1 MRNIVKKNILN
12 VKPYLP
18 GKPIEEVKR
27 ELGLKEVYKLASNEN
42 PYPPTPKVLKAI
54 IKELKELNRYP
65 DGNCFCLR
73 QAIAKQMGVDTDQL
87 VFGNG
92 SDEIIV
98 LVTKAFAAEGDEII
112 TAHPTFLIYE
122 IATKISGANIRLV
135 PLKDFRY
142 DLQAM
147 RQAVTE
153 RTKIIFIANP
163 NNPTGTYVT
172 QREVEDFLK
181 GLPENI
187 IVFFDEAYYEFVGK
201 KDYPNSLR
209 LLKQYP
215 NVILTRTFSKAYSL
229 AGLRVGY
236 GLASKEMIDILNR
249 VREPFNVN
257 TLAQA
262 AALAALGDKPRYMK
276 MIRGLNQEKQRM
288 CKDLQKLKVPFVE
301 SVTNFVLIDLKTDSL
316 AATQKLLR
324 KGVIVRDMGFW
335 GLENF
340 IRVSI
345 GTPKE
350 NKKFI
355 QALKEIL

>member
-1 MRNIVKKNILN
+1 MKNIVKKNILS

-42 PYPPTPKVLKAI
+42 PYPPTTAVRKAI
-54 IKELKELNRYP
+54 VKELKELNRYP
-65 DGNCFCLR
+65 DGNCFVLR
-73 QAIAKQMGVDTDQL
+73 QAIVRQWGVEPEQI

-98 LVTKAFAAEGDEII
+98 MVTKAFAGEGDEIL

-122 IATKISGANIRLV
+122 IATKVSGATIRLI

-142 DLQAM
+142 DLNAI

-153 RTKIIFIANP
+153 RTKVIFIANP
-163 NNPTGTYVT
+163 NNPTGTYVP
-172 QREVEDFLK
+172 QQEVESFLRD
-181 GLPENI
+181 LPKDI
-187 IVFFDEAYYEFVGK
+187 VVFFDEAYFEFVGK
-201 KDYPNSLR
+201 KDFPDSLR
-209 LLKQYP
+209 LLERYP
-215 NVILTRTFSKAYSL
+215 NIIFTRTFSKAYSL

-236 GLASKEMIDILNR
+236 GIANKEMIDILNR

-257 TLAQA
+257 SLAQA
-262 AALAALGDKPRYMK
+262 AAVAALKDQPRYLK
-276 MIRGLNQEKQRM
+276 MVRGLNQEKEKMYKGLRA
-288 CKDLQKLKVPFVE
+288 LKVSFVE
-301 SVTNFVLIDLKTDSL
+301 SATNFILIDLKADSL

-324 KGVIVRDMGFW
+324 KGVIVRDMSFW
-335 GLENF
+335 GMENC
-340 IRVSI
+340 IRVSV
-345 GTPKE
+345 GTPQE

>member
-1 MRNIVKKNILN
+1 MRNIAKKNVLS

-42 PYPPTPKVLKAI
+42 PYPPTPKVVKAI
-54 IKELKELNRYP
+54 VKELKELNRYP

-73 QAIAKQMGVDTDQL
+73 QAIAQQFGVEPEQI

-92 SDEIIV
+92 SDEIIFMA
-98 LVTKAFAAEGDEII
+98 TRAFAGEGDEII

-122 IATKISGANIRLV
+122 IATKVAGATIRMV
-135 PLKDFRY
+135 PLKDFRF
-142 DLQAM
+142 DLGAI
-147 RQAVTE
+147 RKAVTE
-153 RTKIIFIANP
+153 KTKIIFIANP
-163 NNPTGTYVT
+163 NNPTGTYIT
-172 QREVEDFLK
+172 QRDVEHFLK
-181 GLPENI
+181 DLPRNI
-187 IVFFDEAYYEFVGK
+187 VVFFDEAYYEFVDK
-201 KDYPNSLR
+201 KDYPNSLK
-209 LLKQYP
+209 LLQEYP
-215 NVILTRTFSKAYSL
+215 NVIFTRTFSKAYSL
-229 AGLRVGY
+229 AGLRIGY
-236 GLASKEMIDILNR
+236 GIASKEMIDILNR

-257 TLAQA
+257 SLAQA
-262 AALAALGDKPRYMK
+262 AALAALSDQARYLK
-276 MIRGLNQEKQRM
+276 MVRALNQEK
-288 CKDLQKLKVPFVE
+288 KKLYKNLYTLKVPFIE
-301 SVTNFVLIDLKTDSL
+301 SEANFVLINLKADSL
-316 AATQKLLR
+316 VATQQLLR

-345 GTPKE
+345 GTPQE